1 MTGKFKLLAKIPVP
15 YTEIASS
22 TVSIFLHLFSKSL
35 PMKKFI
41 IACAVIVTGFLGM
54 GAAIYSNDKLF
65 EISKNIEIFSNLYK
79 ELNTYYVDDIDPAK
93 LMKVGID
100 AMVETLDPYTNY
112 FSETQI
118 ETWRY
123 LSEGKYEGIG
133 ANVQTV
139 GDEITI
145 IEPYEGC
152 PAHEAGLK
160 AGDVI
165 VAIDGQSTRGKNSND
180 LGVLLRGVPGSAV
193 TLDIRR
199 PGSKEIKTFR
209 LNRGEIKMSNV
220 PYSGVVSDHVGY
232 VSLTTFTQDAGK
244 HIGDAIREMK
254 KNDPGL
260 KGIILDLRDNGGGLL
275 MEAVNIVNLFVGNNV
290 EVVSTRG
297 KVRDWDKTFTTRG
310 PALDE
315 KLPVVVLINKHSA
328 SASEIVS
335 GALQDLDRGVLIGQR
350 SYGKGLVQNTKDIG
364 FNSKLKLTTSKYYIP
379 SGRCIQ
385 SVSYKNGE
393 PLDIPDTERHVFRTK
408 GGRKVLDGGGV
419 TPDIYIAPDSGDAPI
434 KALLDN
440 YVVFNYVTKYMLS
453 HPDIAPADQFK
464 FTEFDDFMR
473 FVESGNYP
481 FETNSEKQLKELE
494 KFSKKDEFY
503 GVLQSDLAALK
514 AKIIKEKRTVL
525 LNHKEQIS
533 KFIARDIVTRV
544 YNQKG
549 KIVNSI
555 HNDKEVRDAI
565 DLLND
570 PARYNKILKG

>member
-1 MTGKFKLLAKIPVP
+1 
-15 YTEIASS
+15 
-22 TVSIFLHLFSKSL
+22 
-35 PMKKFI
+35 MKKALIIFTVVLSGFI
-41 IACAVIVTGFLGM
+41 GM
-54 GAAIYSNDKLF
+54 GAAVYNNDKLF
-65 EISKNIEIFSNLYK
+65 EISKNIEIFSNLFK
-79 ELNTYYVDDIDPAK
+79 ELNTYYVDDIDPSK

-123 LSEGKYEGIG
+123 LTEGKYEGIG
-133 ANVQTV
+133 ANVQTI

-152 PAHEAGLK
+152 PAFEAGLK

-165 VAIDGQSTRGKNSND
+165 VSIDGQSTKGKNSSD
-180 LGVLLRGVPGSAV
+180 LGVLLRGVPGSAITIDV
-193 TLDIRR
+193 RR
-199 PGSKEIKTFR
+199 PGVKEIKSFKM
-209 LNRGEIKMSNV
+209 NRGEIKMSNA
-220 PYSGVVSDHVGY
+220 PYSGIIRDHVGY

-244 HIGDAIREMK
+244 NIADAIKTMK
-254 KNDPGL
+254 KEDPLL
-260 KGIILDLRDNGGGLL
+260 KGVILDLRDNGGGLL
-275 MEAVNIVNLFVGNNV
+275 MEAINIVNIFVPNGV

-297 KVRDWDKTFTTRG
+297 KVRDWDKTFTTQR

-315 KLPVVVLINKHSA
+315 TLPVVVLINKHSA

-335 GALQDLDRGVLIGQR
+335 GAIQDLDRGVIIGQR

-385 SVSYKNGE
+385 SVSYRNGE
-393 PLDIPDTERHVFRTK
+393 PLDVPDNERHVFRTK

-419 TPDIYIAPDSGDAPI
+419 TPDILIVPDSGDAPV

-440 YVVFNYVTKYMLS
+440 YVVFNYVTKYIQT
-453 HPDIAPADQFK
+453 HPTIAKAEDFK
-464 FTEFDDFMR
+464 FTDFEDFMK
-473 FVESGNYP
+473 FVESNNYP
-481 FETNSEKQLKELE
+481 FETNSEKELKELE
-494 KFSKKDEFY
+494 ADAKSDEFLKI
-503 GVLQSDLAALK
+503 LQPDLTELK
-514 AKIIKEKRTVL
+514 NKILKEKKNVL
-525 LNHKEQIS
+525 MNHKDQINRFIS
-533 KFIARDIVTRV
+533 KDIVTRF

-555 HNDKEVRDAI
+555 NNDSEVIDAVK
-565 DLLND
+565 LLQD
-570 PARYNKILKG
+570 PAKYNKILSKN

>member
-1 MTGKFKLLAKIPVP
+1 
-15 YTEIASS
+15 
-22 TVSIFLHLFSKSL
+22 
-35 PMKKFI
+35 MKKALIIFTVVLSGFI
-41 IACAVIVTGFLGM
+41 GM
-54 GAAIYSNDKLF
+54 GAAVYNNDKLF
-65 EISKNIEIFSNLYK
+65 EISKNIEIFSNLFK
-79 ELNTYYVDDIDPAK
+79 ELNTYYVDDIDPSK

-123 LSEGKYEGIG
+123 LTEGKYEGIG
-133 ANVQTV
+133 ANVQTI

-152 PAHEAGLK
+152 PAFEAGLK

-165 VAIDGQSTRGKNSND
+165 VSIDGQSTKGKNSSD
-180 LGVLLRGVPGSAV
+180 LGVLLRGVPGSAITIDV
-193 TLDIRR
+193 RR
-199 PGSKEIKTFR
+199 PGVKEIKSFKM
-209 LNRGEIKMSNV
+209 NRGEIKMSNA
-220 PYSGVVSDHVGY
+220 PYSGIIRDHVGY

-244 HIGDAIREMK
+244 NIADAIKTMK
-254 KNDPGL
+254 KEDPLL
-260 KGIILDLRDNGGGLL
+260 KGVILDLRDNGGGLL
-275 MEAVNIVNLFVGNNV
+275 MEAINIVNIFVPNGV

-297 KVRDWDKTFTTRG
+297 KVRDWDKTFTTQR

-315 KLPVVVLINKHSA
+315 TLPVVVLINKHSA

-335 GALQDLDRGVLIGQR
+335 GAIQDLDRGVIIGQR

-385 SVSYKNGE
+385 NVSYRNGE
-393 PLDIPDTERHVFRTK
+393 PLDVPDNERHVFRTK

-419 TPDIYIAPDSGDAPI
+419 TPDILIVPDSGDAPV

-440 YVVFNYVTKYMLS
+440 YVVFNYVTKYIQT
-453 HPDIAPADQFK
+453 HPTIAKAEDFK
-464 FTEFDDFMR
+464 FTDFEDFMK
-473 FVESGNYP
+473 FVESNNYP
-481 FETNSEKQLKELE
+481 FETNSEKELKELE
-494 KFSKKDEFY
+494 ADAKSDEFLKI
-503 GVLQSDLAALK
+503 LQPDLTALK
-514 AKIIKEKRTVL
+514 NKILKEKKNVL
-525 LNHKEQIS
+525 MNHKDQINRFIS
-533 KFIARDIVTRV
+533 KDIVTRF

-555 HNDKEVRDAI
+555 NNDSEVIDAVK
-565 DLLND
+565 LLQD
-570 PARYNKILKG
+570 PAKYNKILSKN

>member
-1 MTGKFKLLAKIPVP
+1 
-15 YTEIASS
+15 
-22 TVSIFLHLFSKSL
+22 
-35 PMKKFI
+35 MKKALIIFTVVLSGFI
-41 IACAVIVTGFLGM
+41 GM
-54 GAAIYSNDKLF
+54 GAAVYNNDKLF
-65 EISKNIEIFSNLYK
+65 EISKNIEIFSNLFK
-79 ELNTYYVDDIDPAK
+79 ELNTYYVDDIDPSK

-123 LSEGKYEGIG
+123 LTEGKYEGIG
-133 ANVQTV
+133 ANVQTI

-152 PAHEAGLK
+152 PAFEAGLK

-165 VAIDGQSTRGKNSND
+165 VSIDGQSTKGKNSSD
-180 LGVLLRGVPGSAV
+180 LGVLLRGVPGSAITIDV
-193 TLDIRR
+193 RR
-199 PGSKEIKTFR
+199 PGVKEIKSFKM
-209 LNRGEIKMSNV
+209 NRGEIKMSNA
-220 PYSGVVSDHVGY
+220 PYSGIIRDHVGY

-244 HIGDAIREMK
+244 NIADAIKTMK
-254 KNDPGL
+254 KEDPLL
-260 KGIILDLRDNGGGLL
+260 KGVILDLRDNGGGLL
-275 MEAVNIVNLFVGNNV
+275 MEAINIVNIFVPNGV

-297 KVRDWDKTFTTRG
+297 KVRDWDKTFTTQR

-315 KLPVVVLINKHSA
+315 TLPVVVLINKHSA

-335 GALQDLDRGVLIGQR
+335 GAIQDLDRGVIIGQR

-385 SVSYKNGE
+385 SVSYRNGE
-393 PLDIPDTERHVFRTK
+393 PLDVPDNERHVFRTK

-419 TPDIYIAPDSGDAPI
+419 TPDILIVPDSGDAPV

-440 YVVFNYVTKYMLS
+440 YVVFNYVTKYIQT
-453 HPDIAPADQFK
+453 HPTIAKAEDFK
-464 FTEFDDFMR
+464 FTNFEDFMK
-473 FVESGNYP
+473 FVESNNYP
-481 FETNSEKQLKELE
+481 FETNSEKELKELE
-494 KFSKKDEFY
+494 ADAKSDEFLKI
-503 GVLQSDLAALK
+503 LQPDLTALK
-514 AKIIKEKRTVL
+514 NKILKEKKNVL
-525 LNHKEQIS
+525 MNHKDQINRFIS
-533 KFIARDIVTRV
+533 KDIVTRF

-555 HNDKEVRDAI
+555 NNDSEVIDAVK
-565 DLLND
+565 LLQD
-570 PARYNKILKG
+570 PAKYNKILSKN

>member
-1 MTGKFKLLAKIPVP
+1 
-15 YTEIASS
+15 
-22 TVSIFLHLFSKSL
+22 
-35 PMKKFI
+35 MKKALIIFTVVLSGFI
-41 IACAVIVTGFLGM
+41 GM
-54 GAAIYSNDKLF
+54 GAAVYNNDKLF
-65 EISKNIEIFSNLYK
+65 EISKNIEIFSNLFK
-79 ELNTYYVDDIDPAK
+79 ELNTYYVDDIDPSK

-123 LSEGKYEGIG
+123 LTEGKYEGIG
-133 ANVQTV
+133 ANVQTI

-152 PAHEAGLK
+152 PAFEAGLK

-165 VAIDGQSTRGKNSND
+165 VSIDGQSTKGKNSSD
-180 LGVLLRGVPGSAV
+180 LGVLLRGVPGSAITIDV
-193 TLDIRR
+193 RR
-199 PGSKEIKTFR
+199 PGVKEIKSFKM
-209 LNRGEIKMSNV
+209 NRGEIKMSNA
-220 PYSGVVSDHVGY
+220 PYSGIIRDHVGY

-244 HIGDAIREMK
+244 NIADAIKTMK
-254 KNDPGL
+254 KEDPLL
-260 KGIILDLRDNGGGLL
+260 KGVILDLRDNGGGLL
-275 MEAVNIVNLFVGNNV
+275 MEAINIVNIFVPNGV

-297 KVRDWDKTFTTRG
+297 KVRDWDKTFTTQR

-315 KLPVVVLINKHSA
+315 TLPVVVLINKHSA

-335 GALQDLDRGVLIGQR
+335 GAIQDLDRGVIIGQR

-385 SVSYKNGE
+385 SVSYRNGE
-393 PLDIPDTERHVFRTK
+393 PLDVPDNERHVFRTK

-419 TPDIYIAPDSGDAPI
+419 TPDILIVPDSGDAPV

-440 YVVFNYVTKYMLS
+440 YVVFNYVTKYIQT
-453 HPDIAPADQFK
+453 HPTIAKAEDFK
-464 FTEFDDFMR
+464 FTDFEDFMK
-473 FVESGNYP
+473 FVESNNYP
-481 FETNSEKQLKELE
+481 FETNSEKELKELE
-494 KFSKKDEFY
+494 ADAKSDEFLKI
-503 GVLQSDLAALK
+503 LQPDLTALK
-514 AKIIKEKRTVL
+514 NKILKEKKNVL
-525 LNHKEQIS
+525 MNHKDQINRFIS
-533 KFIARDIVTRV
+533 KDIVTRF

-555 HNDKEVRDAI
+555 NNDSEVIDAVK
-565 DLLND
+565 LLQD
-570 PARYNKILKG
+570 PAKYNKILSKY